1 MCRVAELGSLA
12 VMTRPQKFLLW
23 AVVTVVAIVVLVF
36 VVGYFSTSDFRER
49 EAVLKPLLATN
60 APLSNVV
67 AQAGA
72 FAITRRDTPDWTQL
86 ISRYRAG
93 SKWDK
98 HIAGKMETAAAVGH
112 TSTMWMQTWIFL
124 DERDRL
130 VDFELGTQ

>member
-1 MCRVAELGSLA
+1 
-12 VMTRPQKFLLW
+12 MTRPQEVLLG
-23 AVVTVVAIVVLVF
+23 AVVAVVAVVALIF
-36 VVGYFSTSDFRER
+36 AVGYFSTSDFRER
-49 EAVLKPLLATN
+49 KAVLKPLLATN

-72 FAITRRDTPDWTQL
+72 FTVTRRGTPGWTQMA
-86 ISRYRAG
+86 SRYQAG